1 MDFGSFEIGIIISDV
16 VMFADVNVGCVPR
29 LTAVLK
35 AGSTD
40 PVSYTH
46 LASRRIVMMNLFIFQ
61 MCYYDQTWGR
71 LGVS

>member
-40 PVSYTH
+40 RGPDFC
-46 LASRRIVMMNLFIFQ
+46 LKGPLIDRRLRRRIRAV
-61 MCYYDQTWGR
+61 
-71 LGVS
+71 

>member
-35 AGSTD
+35 QAALTVV
-40 PVSYTH
+40 P
-46 LASRRIVMMNLFIFQ
+46 IFVLK
-61 MCYYDQTWGR
+61 G
-71 LGVS
+71 LL